1 MEIKMKG
8 KKYESTRKTKDIIVT
23 TVGAILVGATM
34 LFGFNV
40 MNNIEMYSSAAR
52 YQLHNDV
59 LAGDADAIS
68 FYQEHYLDRG
78 IKLW

>member
-1 MEIKMKG
+1 MEIKVNG
-8 KKYESTRKTKDIIVT
+8 KKYKSTRKTKDILVT

-40 MNNIEMYSSAAR
+40 VNNIEMYSNTAR

-59 LAGDADAIS
+59 VAGNVDAIEY
-68 FYQEHYLDRG
+68 YQEHYLDRG
-78 IKLW
+78 IILW

>member
-1 MEIKMKG
+1 MDIKLNG
-8 KKYESTRKTKDIIVT
+8 KTYKSTRKTKDIVVT

-40 MNNIEMYSSAAR
+40 VNNIEMYSSTAR

-59 LAGDADAIS
+59 LSGDAEAIE
-68 FYQEHYLDRG
+68 FYQDHYLDRG